1 MISVVIPSYNAATV
15 TLRTVRRLL
24 RLGLQSRLPFEIIV
38 VDDGSGS
45 EDSALLLARQN
56 EHIRVI
62 RHATNRGRG
71 AARNSGAKSASHDYL
86 LFLDCDCHPASETF
100 LTAHLQA
107 LAAGADVSLGPI
119 QTPGSGFWERY
130 QQAAS
135 VRRERAF
142 AVGQV
147 FVMTSANF
155 MIRRRCF
162 LRVGGFDE
170 GYRAYGF
177 EDRDLLVRLAEAGA
191 RMEYTPQA
199 GVVHE
204 ADISLEALVHKMAA
218 AGRSNAP
225 RFRHRHPNVYRQLG
239 YAMLDARLH
248 PWLIPIGL
256 AGGALVRRMATYFD
270 RRLEKM
276 PFPMAAVLVRLMTA
290 LAFMGG
296 TAQSNPSKKLG

>member
-1 MISVVIPSYNAATV
+1 MISIIIPSYNSATV
-15 TLRTVRRLL
+15 TLGTVRKLL
-24 RLGLQSRLPFEIIV
+24 RLGLQSRLHLEIIV
-38 VDDGSGS
+38 VDDGSSS
-45 EDSALLLARQN
+45 EDSALLLSQR
-56 EHIRVI
+56 EGHIRVI
-62 RHATNRGRG
+62 RHATNRGRS

-86 LFLDCDCHPASETF
+86 LFLDCECRPASETF
-100 LTAHLQA
+100 LTSHLQT
-107 LAAGADVSLGPI
+107 LEEGADISLGPI
-119 QTPGSGFWERY
+119 QTRGLGFWDRY
-130 QQAAS
+130 QRTAS

-142 AVGQV
+142 AAGQV
-147 FVMTSANF
+147 FAMTSANF

-162 LRVGGFDE
+162 LQVGGFDE

-191 RMEYTPQA
+191 RMKYTPQA
-199 GVVHE
+199 AVVHE
-204 ADISLEALVHKMAA
+204 ADITLETLVQKMAA
-218 AGRSNAP
+218 AGQLTAP

-256 AGGALVRRMATYFD
+256 AGGALARRMATYFD
-270 RRLEKM
+270 HRLEKI

-296 TAQSNPSKKLG
+296 TAQNNPSKN